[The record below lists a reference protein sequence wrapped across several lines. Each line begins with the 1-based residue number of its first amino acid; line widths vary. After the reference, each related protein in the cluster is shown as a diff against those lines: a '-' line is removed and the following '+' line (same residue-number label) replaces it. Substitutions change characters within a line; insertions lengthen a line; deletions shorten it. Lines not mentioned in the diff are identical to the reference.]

1 MCNKRVQ
8 RQFGKEYIVNF
19 SRQGKDA
26 FAPTNSIKLKKT
38 WSWPFSECMY
48 SNLPIKKSFV

>member
-1 MCNKRVQ
+1 MCNKGVK
-8 RQFGKEYIVNF
+8 RQLGKDYIVNF

-26 FAPTNSIKLKKT
+26 FALKKS
-38 WSWPFSECMY
+38 WSWPFSDFMY